1 MTHLP
6 TARELLD
13 ACKPMPALR
22 TAIVHPVKA
31 NAIESVFDAVTEGL
45 IEPVLVG
52 PQARI
57 LAAAEEAGVD
67 IRDWPLHHVEHSH
80 AAAEHACALAVQ
92 GEVQALMKG
101 SLHSDELLAAIIAA
115 RPLRTERRMSH
126 VYAFIDAGYHKP
138 FFITDGVI
146 NLTPTLA
153 EKADIA
159 RNAIHLF
166 KSLHGANAIPKI
178 AVLAAVE
185 TVNPDMPATI
195 DAACLSKMAQRG
207 QIEGALIDGP
217 LAFDNAISREAAH
230 EKGIVSDVAG
240 DADILLMP
248 NLEAGNMIAKQL
260 TFLGNADAAGL
271 VLGARIPIILT
282 SRADSRLTRLM
293 SCALA
298 VRVVYA
304 RERGMF
310 T

>member
-13 ACKPMPALR
+13 TCKPMPVLR

-31 NAIESVFDAVTEGL
+31 GDIEAAFDAMTEGL

-52 PQARI
+52 PATRI
-57 LAAAEEAGVD
+57 RAAAEEAGVD
-67 IRDWPLHHVEHSH
+67 IRDWPLHDVEHSH
-80 AAAEHACALAVQ
+80 AAAEHACALAAK

-101 SLHSDELLAAIIAA
+101 SLHSDELLAAIIAEK
-115 RPLRTERRMSH
+115 PLRTEHRMSH

-138 FFITDGVI
+138 FMITDGVI

-153 EKADIA
+153 EKADIV
-159 RNAIHLF
+159 RNAIQLF
-166 KSLHGANAIPKI
+166 KALNGAT
-178 AVLAAVE
+178 AVAKVAVVTAVE

-217 LAFDNAISREAAH
+217 LAFDNAISRDAAI
-230 EKGIVSDVAG
+230 EKGIVSEVAG
-240 DADILLMP
+240 DADVLVMP
-248 NLEAGNMIAKQL
+248 NLEAGNMMAKQL
-260 TFLGNADAAGL
+260 IFLGKAEAAGL

-282 SRADSRLTRLM
+282 SRADSQLTRLM

-298 VRVVYA
+298 VRVAYA
-304 RERGMF
+304 RQQGMF

>member
-13 ACKPMPALR
+13 ACKSLPALR

-31 NAIESVFDAVTEGL
+31 SAIESAFDALAEGL
-45 IEPVLVG
+45 IQPVLVG
-52 PQARI
+52 PAVRI
-57 LAAAEEAGVD
+57 RAAAEEAGVD
-67 IRDWPLHHVEHSH
+67 INDWPLHDVEHSH
-80 AAAEHACALAVQ
+80 AAAEYACALAVD

-101 SLHSDELLAAIIAA
+101 SLHTDELLAAVIAA
-115 RPLRTERRMSH
+115 KPLRTERRMSH
-126 VYAFIDAGYHKP
+126 VYAFIDAAYHKP

-146 NLTPTLA
+146 NMTPTLE
-153 EKADIA
+153 EKADIV
-159 RNAIHLF
+159 RNAVYMF
-166 KSLHGANAIPKI
+166 KALNGPDAIAKV
-178 AVLAAVE
+178 AVVAAVE

-217 LAFDNAISREAAH
+217 LAFDNAISRAAAE

-240 DADILLMP
+240 DADVLLMP
-248 NLEAGNMIAKQL
+248 NLEAGNMMAKQL
-260 TFLGNADAAGL
+260 IFLGKAEAAGL

-282 SRADSRLTRLM
+282 SRADSRTTRLM

-298 VRVVYA
+298 VRVASA
-304 RERGMF
+304 RQQGMF

>member
-1 MTHLP
+1 MTNLP

-13 ACKPMPALR
+13 VCKPMPALR

-31 NAIESVFDAVTEGL
+31 NAIRSAFDAFAEGL
-45 IEPVLVG
+45 IEPLLVG
-52 PQARI
+52 PEARI
-57 LAAAEEAGVD
+57 RAAADEAGID
-67 IRDWPLHHVEHSH
+67 IGGWPIHDAEHSH
-80 AAAEHACALAVQ
+80 AAAEYACALAVN

-101 SLHSDELLAAIIAA
+101 SLHSDELLSAVIGAK
-115 RPLRTERRMSH
+115 PLRTERRMSH
-126 VYAFIDAGYHKP
+126 VYAFVDADYHKP

-153 EKADIA
+153 EKADIV
-159 RNAIHLF
+159 RNAVHLF
-166 KSLHGANAIPKI
+166 KALNGIDAIAKV
-178 AVLAAVE
+178 AVVAAVE

-207 QIEGALIDGP
+207 QIQGALIDGP
-217 LAFDNAISREAAH
+217 LAFDNAISREAAQ

-240 DADILLMP
+240 DADVLLMP
-248 NLEAGNMIAKQL
+248 NLEAGNMMAKQL
-260 TFLGNADAAGL
+260 IFLGKADAAGL

-298 VRVVYA
+298 VRVAYA
-304 RERGMF
+304 REQGMF
-310 T
+310 S

>member
-13 ACKPMPALR
+13 ACKSMPALR

-31 NAIESVFDAVTEGL
+31 SAIQATFDAVAEGL

-57 LAAAEEAGVD
+57 RAAAAEAGVD
-67 IRDWPLHHVEHSH
+67 IRDWPLHDVEHSH
-80 AAAEHACALAVQ
+80 AAAEHACELAV
-92 GEVQALMKG
+92 ESKVQALMKG
-101 SLHSDELLAAIIAA
+101 ALHTDELLAAVIAA

-126 VYAFIDAGYHKP
+126 VYVFIDAAYHKP

-146 NLTPTLA
+146 NLTPDLA

-166 KSLHGANAIPKI
+166 KALNGADAVAKI

-207 QIEGALIDGP
+207 QIEDALIDGP
-217 LAFDNAISREAAH
+217 LAFDNAISRKAAN

-240 DADILLMP
+240 DADVLLMP
-248 NLEAGNMIAKQL
+248 NLEAGNMLAKQL
-260 TFLGNADAAGL
+260 IFLGDAEAAGL
-271 VLGARIPIILT
+271 VLGARIPIMLT

-298 VRVVYA
+298 VRAAYA
-304 RERGMF
+304 RQQGMF

>member
-6 TARELLD
+6 NARELLD
-13 ACKPMPALR
+13 ACKSIPALR

-31 NAIESVFDAVTEGL
+31 CVVEATRDAVAEDL

-52 PQARI
+52 PEMRI
-57 LAAAEEAGVD
+57 RAAADEAGVD
-67 IRDWPLHHVEHSH
+67 IRDWPLHDVEHSH
-80 AAAEHACALAVQ
+80 AAAEYACALAVE
-92 GEVQALMKG
+92 GKVQALMKG
-101 SLHSDELLAAIIAA
+101 ALHTDELLAAVIAA

-138 FFITDGVI
+138 FMVTDGVI
-146 NLTPTLA
+146 NLVPGLE

-166 KSLHGANAIPKI
+166 KALRGTDAVPKI

-185 TVNPDMPATI
+185 TVNVDMPATI

-217 LAFDNAISREAAH
+217 LAFDNAISRKAAD
-230 EKGIVSDVAG
+230 EKGIVSEVAG
-240 DADILLMP
+240 DADVLLVP

-260 TFLGNADAAGL
+260 IFLGNAEAAGL

-282 SRADSRLTRLM
+282 SRADSLLTRLL

-298 VRVVYA
+298 VRVAHA
-304 RERGMF
+304 RQQGVF
-310 T
+310 A

>member
-13 ACKPMPALR
+13 ACKSMPALR

-31 NAIESVFDAVTEGL
+31 NAIESVFDAVAEGL
-45 IEPVLVG
+45 IEPILVG
-52 PQARI
+52 PEARI
-57 LAAAEEAGVD
+57 RAAADEAGVD
-67 IRDWPLHHVEHSH
+67 IRDWPLHDVEHSH

-101 SLHSDELLAAIIAA
+101 SLHTDELLEAVIAA

-126 VYAFIDAGYHKP
+126 VYAIIDAAYHKP

-153 EKADIA
+153 EKADIV
-159 RNAIHLF
+159 RNAVYLF
-166 KSLHGANAIPKI
+166 KALNGADAIAKV
-178 AVLAAVE
+178 AVVTAVE
-185 TVNPDMPATI
+185 TVNPDMPATL

-217 LAFDNAISREAAH
+217 LAFDNAISREAAN

-248 NLEAGNMIAKQL
+248 NLEAGNMMAKQL
-260 TFLGNADAAGL
+260 IFLGKAEAAGL

-282 SRADSRLTRLM
+282 SRADSQLTRLM

-298 VRVVYA
+298 VRAANA
-304 RERGMF
+304 RQQGMF

>member
-13 ACKPMPALR
+13 VCKPMPALR

-31 NAIESVFDAVTEGL
+31 NAIQSACDAFAEGL

-52 PQARI
+52 PEARI
-57 LAAAEEAGVD
+57 RAAADAAGVD
-67 IRDWPLHHVEHSH
+67 ISDWPLHDVEHSH

-92 GEVQALMKG
+92 GDVQALMKG
-101 SLHSDELLAAIIAA
+101 SLHTDELLAAVIAA

-146 NLTPTLA
+146 NLTPNLE
-153 EKADIA
+153 EKADIV
-159 RNAIHLF
+159 RNAVYLF
-166 KSLHGANAIPKI
+166 KALNGVD
-178 AVLAAVE
+178 AVAKVAVVAAVE
-185 TVNPDMPATI
+185 TVNPEMPATI

-217 LAFDNAISREAAH
+217 LAFDNAISREAAK
-230 EKGIVSDVAG
+230 EKGIISEVAG
-240 DADILLMP
+240 DADVLLMP
-248 NLEAGNMIAKQL
+248 NLEAGNMLAKQL
-260 TFLGNADAAGL
+260 IFLGKAEAAGL

-282 SRADSRLTRLM
+282 SRADGRMTRLL

-298 VRVVYA
+298 VRAASA
-304 RERGMF
+304 REQGMF
-310 T
+310 V